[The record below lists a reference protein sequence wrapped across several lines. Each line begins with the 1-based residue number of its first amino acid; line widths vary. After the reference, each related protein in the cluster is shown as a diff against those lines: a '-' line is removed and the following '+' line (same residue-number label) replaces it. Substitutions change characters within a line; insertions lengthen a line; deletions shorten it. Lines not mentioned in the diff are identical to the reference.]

1 MRSVAVSIF
10 KAQCLSLLENVA
22 RTGRPLLITK
32 RGKPLARVTPG
43 EHSRASSPQATLRGT
58 VETLGDLL
66 APVIPM
72 AVWNAPRGVLLTQDE
87 SSATHKPLRTRRRPR
102 R

>member
-1 MRSVAVSIF
+1 MTMRSVAVSIF

-43 EHSRASSPQATLRGT
+43 EHSRASSPQGTLRGT

-66 APVIPM
+66 SRWLYGTSDSRIVDSRL
-72 AVWNAPRGVLLTQDE
+72 V
-87 SSATHKPLRTRRRPR
+87 RTIS
-102 R
+102 